1 MSKRIGMGLGRIWI
15 GAIVL
20 CLAAYT
26 SAWAAGH
33 RLVPSDTVQIKVV
46 NQGDLDT
53 QARVEQDGTI
63 TFPYVGRLRV
73 SGMTE
78 DQVANII
85 KTALERADVVKQPQV
100 LVSLLNFGA
109 QVSVSGSVQTPGL
122 LSLDRPTTLS
132 QVIARA
138 GGVRETAGNVVT
150 VRRPNG
156 SGEQVSHY
164 DLKDIESGKLN
175 GSRIVIQNGDEVYV
189 EAAPVYFL
197 YGYVA
202 RAGQYP
208 LARHL
213 SVQQALAAGGGI
225 SELGSESRIKI
236 RRRDASGHVVESDA
250 SLDDDIR
257 PDDTLVVN
265 ERFF

>member
-1 MSKRIGMGLGRIWI
+1 MSMRLRSRLFGI
-15 GAIVL
+15 
-20 CLAAYT
+20 LATAM
-26 SAWAAGH
+26 ACCCAAFVPARAAGH
-33 RLVPSDTVQIKVV
+33 RIVPSDTIQIKVV

-73 SGMTE
+73 AGMTE
-78 DQVANII
+78 DQVANIV

-100 LVSLLNFGA
+100 LVSLQSFGA
-109 QVSVSGSVQTPGL
+109 QISVSGAVGTPGL
-122 LSLDRPTTLS
+122 LALDRPTTLT

-138 GGVRETAGNVVT
+138 GGVKDTAGNIVT
-150 VRRPNG
+150 IRRP
-156 SGEQVSHY
+156 SGGGERVSHY
-164 DLKDIESGKLN
+164 DLKDLQSGKLN
-175 GSRIVIQNGDEVYV
+175 GSRIIVQNDDEVYV
-189 EAAPVYFL
+189 ETAPVYFL
-197 YGYVA
+197 YGYVT

-208 LARHL
+208 LSRRL
-213 SVQQALAAGGGI
+213 SVQQALAAAGGI

-250 SLDDDIR
+250 ALDDDVR
-257 PDDTLVVN
+257 PDDTVVVN

>member
-1 MSKRIGMGLGRIWI
+1 MSKRVGPVICSGL
-15 GAIVL
+15 AAVVAC
-20 CLAAYT
+20 CLAFAT
-26 SAWAAGH
+26 SALAAGH

-100 LVSLLNFGA
+100 LVSLVNFGA
-109 QVSVSGSVQTPGL
+109 QISVSGAVATPGL
-122 LSLDRPTTLS
+122 LSLDRPTTLT

-138 GGVRETAGNVVT
+138 GGVKDSAGNIVT
-150 VRRPNG
+150 LRRPAAG
-156 SGEQVSHY
+156 GEKVFHY
-164 DLKDIESGKLN
+164 DLKDLQSGKLN
-175 GSRIVIQNGDEVYV
+175 GNRIIVQNDDEVYV
-189 EAAPVYFL
+189 DLAPVYFL
-197 YGYVA
+197 YGYVS

-208 LARHL
+208 LARQL

-250 SLDDDIR
+250 TLDDDVR
-257 PDDTLVVN
+257 PNDTVVVN

>member
-1 MSKRIGMGLGRIWI
+1 MKKHVFRLWFASIAAVALAWTMSG
-15 GAIVL
+15 
-20 CLAAYT
+20 

-33 RLVPSDTVQIKVV
+33 RLVPSDTLQIKVV
-46 NQGDLDT
+46 NQADLDT
-53 QARVEQDGTI
+53 EARVEQDGTI

-73 SGMTE
+73 AGMTE

-100 LVSLLNFGA
+100 LVTMSTFGS
-109 QVSVSGSVQTPGL
+109 QISVAGAVGTPGL
-122 LSLDRPTTLS
+122 LSLDRPTTLT

-138 GGVRETAGNVVT
+138 GGLRETAGNIVT
-150 VRRPNG
+150 IRRP
-156 SGEQVSHY
+156 SGRGELVSHY
-164 DLKDIESGKLN
+164 DLRDIQTGKID
-175 GSRIVIQNGDEVYV
+175 GSRIIVQNNDEIFVDT
-189 EAAPVYFL
+189 APVYFL

-208 LARHL
+208 LSRHL

-250 SLDDDIR
+250 SLDDDVR
-257 PDDTLVVN
+257 PDDTVVVN

>member
-1 MSKRIGMGLGRIWI
+1 MTMRWQTWI
-15 GAIVL
+15 ASH
-20 CLAAYT
+20 LAALMMIWPHA
-26 SAWAAGH
+26 AWAAGH
-33 RLVPSDTVQIKVV
+33 RLVPSDVIQIKVV

-63 TFPYVGRLRV
+63 NFPYVGRLRV

-78 DQVANII
+78 DQVSSVI

-109 QVSVSGSVQTPGL
+109 QISVEGAVSQPGL
-122 LSLDRPTTLS
+122 LPIDRPTTLT
-132 QVIARA
+132 QVLARA
-138 GGVRETAGNVVT
+138 GGIKDTAGNVVT
-150 VRRPNG
+150 IRRPTG
-156 SGEQVSHY
+156 RGQQVFHY
-164 DLKDIESGKLN
+164 DLKDIMSGKIN
-175 GSRIVIQNGDEVYV
+175 GSQIVVQNNDEVYV
-189 EAAPVYFL
+189 ETAPVYFL

-208 LARHL
+208 LSRRL

-236 RRRDASGHVVESDA
+236 RRRDASGHVAESDA
-250 SLDDDIR
+250 SLDDDVR
-257 PDDTLVVN
+257 PDDTVVVN

>member
-1 MSKRIGMGLGRIWI
+1 MSMRLRSRLFGM
-15 GAIVL
+15 
-20 CLAAYT
+20 LA
-26 SAWAAGH
+26 SALACCCVAAGPARAAGH
-33 RLVPSDTVQIKVV
+33 RIVPSDTIQIKVV

-73 SGMTE
+73 AGMTE

-100 LVSLLNFGA
+100 LVSLQNFGA
-109 QVSVSGSVQTPGL
+109 QISVSGAVGTPGL
-122 LSLDRPTTLS
+122 LALDRPTTLT

-138 GGVRETAGNVVT
+138 GGVKDTAGNIVT
-150 VRRPNG
+150 VRRPSG
-156 SGEQVSHY
+156 SGERVSHY
-164 DLKDIESGKLN
+164 DLKDLQSGKLN
-175 GSRIVIQNGDEVYV
+175 GSRIIVQNDDEVYV
-189 EAAPVYFL
+189 ETAPVYFL
-197 YGYVA
+197 YGYVT

-208 LARHL
+208 LSRHL
-213 SVQQALAAGGGI
+213 SVQQALAAAGGI

-250 SLDDDIR
+250 ALDDDVR
-257 PDDTLVVN
+257 PDDTVVVN